1 MHALVCVLLPSV
13 CFLCSRE
20 GVCDAG
26 VGVLVCLWVRGL
38 RTTNQ
43 VLQTVLLFQ
52 KHLRDQ
58 FFGPKFWNNH
68 RQAWIRMHP
77 KSVPTLA
84 MPGHLL
90 RGPQHHF
97 VCDDFFTPLPVPLSR
112 RSQRFTHEA

>member
-1 MHALVCVLLPSV
+1 MPVARRHALVCAACTCVLIVLVRMRANLAWV
-13 CFLCSRE
+13 CT
-20 GVCDAG
+20 
-26 VGVLVCLWVRGL
+26 VLVCLWVRGL

-77 KSVPTLA
+77 K
-84 MPGHLL
+84 
-90 RGPQHHF
+90 
-97 VCDDFFTPLPVPLSR
+97 
-112 RSQRFTHEA
+112 